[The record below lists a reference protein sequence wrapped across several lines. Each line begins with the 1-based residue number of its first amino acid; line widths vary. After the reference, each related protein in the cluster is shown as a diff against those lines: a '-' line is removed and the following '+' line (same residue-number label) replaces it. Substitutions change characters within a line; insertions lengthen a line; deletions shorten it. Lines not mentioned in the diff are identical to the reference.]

1 MMIAIIT
8 NNPILG
14 GLTTPPP
21 HIRISSLMIHSQSQR
36 LVVIRISSLIIR
48 SWSQRLIVIASTQF
62 ALKLSSNLTQNRK
75 QTREFIYNI
84 SPRVIPN
91 ADSPAA
97 ADGLDVE
104 IEIDELTLLARNDLD
119 GTYQTA
125 RSIDEYAHI
134 VTSSTLN
141 LSSTLYQKPD
151 PFTEEDF
158 ADMNV
163 TEFTEMRQPG
173 ISTIACC

>member
-1 MMIAIIT
+1 
-8 NNPILG
+8 
-14 GLTTPPP
+14 
-21 HIRISSLMIHSQSQR
+21 
-36 LVVIRISSLIIR
+36 
-48 SWSQRLIVIASTQF
+48 
-62 ALKLSSNLTQNRK
+62 
-75 QTREFIYNI
+75 
-84 SPRVIPN
+84 
-91 ADSPAA
+91 
-97 ADGLDVE
+97 
-104 IEIDELTLLARNDLD
+104 LARNDLD

-163 TEFTEMRQPG
+163 TEFTEMLPMKFSWDPLITLATARD
-173 ISTIACC
+173 